1 MLFKDPINQIDF
13 IKYGEYETTKGRH
26 LNLKCDVLEN
36 INELIAVYNFNN
48 SDLKLNSSTLANII
62 FRAYFKQLET
72 KTDQEIL
79 TIIKNGL
86 KQELLK

>member
-1 MLFKDPINQIDF
+1 MLFKDPVNKIDY
-13 IKYGEYETTKGRH
+13 IKYGSNETTKGRH

-36 INELIAVYNFNN
+36 INEIVAVYNHNN

-62 FRAYFKQLET
+62 FRAYFKQLEA